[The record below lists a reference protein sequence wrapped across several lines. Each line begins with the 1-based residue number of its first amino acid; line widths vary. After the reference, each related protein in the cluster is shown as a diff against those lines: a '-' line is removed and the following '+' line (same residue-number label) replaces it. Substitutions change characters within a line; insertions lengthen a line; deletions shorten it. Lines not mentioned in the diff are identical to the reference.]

1 MRKLIL
7 ICAVLASAS
16 LAGCVYRPYPYYG
29 DRYGDRY
36 YGGGSYGDR
45 YYGGYRN
52 DGYSR
57 DYRYRNRDS
66 GRDYRYGRGDYD
78 RDDDR

>member
-1 MRKLIL
+1 MKKVIL
-7 ICAVLASAS
+7 MCAVLASVS
-16 LAGCVYRPYPYYG
+16 LAGCVYRPYPY
-29 DRYGDRY
+29 GDRY
-36 YGGGSYGDR
+36 YGGGYYGDR
-45 YYGGYRN
+45 YNGGAYGN

-57 DYRYRNRDS
+57 DYRYRNREPD